1 MFEDHLAADRGLN
14 CKKRVDWAGE
24 VCSPHTQEKK
34 KIYLPKGE
42 GKGRHLDV
50 ALAQRSC
57 LLRLWVD

>member
-34 KIYLPKGE
+34 NLSSKRGGKGE
-42 GKGRHLDV
+42 TFRCCLSTKVL
-50 ALAQRSC
+50 LATP
-57 LLRLWVD
+57 VG